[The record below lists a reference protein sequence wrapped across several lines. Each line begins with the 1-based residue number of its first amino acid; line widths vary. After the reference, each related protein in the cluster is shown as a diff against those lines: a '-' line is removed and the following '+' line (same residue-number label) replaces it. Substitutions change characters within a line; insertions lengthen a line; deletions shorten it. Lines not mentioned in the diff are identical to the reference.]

1 MIPFREPPFTIN
13 GVKSWIHCLDIH
25 RLETSKT
32 PEIPEGYHYHNYIE
46 FLYGLD
52 ADAYVWINGEK
63 HCFKSG
69 DLIVI
74 NSEEMH
80 CVSIIKP
87 SHYICVK
94 FSPSVLYSDDRSL
107 FEFKYVTPFLSNK
120 SHQKLFDGKA
130 FENIDLHSA
139 ILEIMGEWNSQKPAF
154 ELMIRSNILRIFTEI
169 FRYWDKNKSLRLENI
184 LTEPIKKA
192 LLYISENYESVTES
206 SAADACGLS
215 YNHFSTC
222 FKKSVGLSFNDYVTI
237 FRVNEAEKMLL
248 SSDKSITEIAMSCGF
263 SSSSHFISRFK
274 QYKQITPGKF
284 RIRTRKSG
292 ESH

>member
-1 MIPFREPPFTIN
+1 MIPFHEPPFTIN
-13 GVKSWIHCLDIH
+13 GVKSWIHCLDIY
-25 RLETSKT
+25 RNEISKT
-32 PEIPEGYHYHNYIE
+32 TEMPESYHYHNYIE

-52 ADAYVWINGEK
+52 ADAYVWINGER
-63 HCFKSG
+63 HRFTSG
-69 DLIVI
+69 TLLVI

-80 CVSIIKP
+80 YVSIIKP

-120 SHQKLFDGKA
+120 SNQKLFDGKA

-139 ILEIMGEWNSQKPAF
+139 VLEIMNEWNCRKPAF

-169 FRYWDKNKSLRLENI
+169 FRYWDKNKTLHLTNI

-192 LLYISENYESVTES
+192 LLYIYENYESVTES
-206 SAADACGLS
+206 SAANACGLS

-222 FKKSVGLSFNDYVTI
+222 FKRSVGLSFNDYVTI
-237 FRVNEAEKMLL
+237 LRLNEAEKMLL
-248 SSDKSITEIAMSCGF
+248 SSDQSITEIAMSCGF
-263 SSSSHFISRFK
+263 SSSSHFTSRFS

-284 RIRTRKSG
+284 RKKLRKT
-292 ESH
+292 E